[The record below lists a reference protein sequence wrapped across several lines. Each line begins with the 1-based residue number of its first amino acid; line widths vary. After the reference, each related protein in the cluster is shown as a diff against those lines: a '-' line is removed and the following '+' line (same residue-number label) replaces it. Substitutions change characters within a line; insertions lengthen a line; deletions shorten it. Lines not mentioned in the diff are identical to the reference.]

1 VRSDSEEI
9 DMPEWIFTI
18 PPSSHR
24 LPYAHYGYGISPIQ
38 GSDVD
43 GTTAFLPQTSPADI
57 VMLMTRVTSRRLDG
71 MHLVPNH
78 GRTPLIDDVLLAILK
93 PFAGDEMQYMPVTI
107 RTKDGEVTRFG
118 FARPLVRVPCLDLD
132 KSDIV
137 DWIVPGERILD
148 ARHLVFRP
156 NCLGARHYVRESYT
170 GRVVVSDA
178 LKDAWMTSGDKGLNF
193 SRPEDLWNIYRDIGR

>member
-1 VRSDSEEI
+1 VQ
-9 DMPEWIFTI
+9 EWIFTI
-18 PPSSHR
+18 PNTSRR
-24 LPYAHYGYGISPIQ
+24 LPYAYYGYGISPIQ
-38 GSDVD
+38 SSDVNA
-43 GTTAFLPQTSPADI
+43 TVTYLPHASAADI
-57 VMLMTRVTSRRLDG
+57 VMLMKRVTSRRLDN

-78 GRTPLIDDVLLAILK
+78 GGTPLIDAALMSILK
-93 PFAGDEMQYMPVTI
+93 PFAGDEVQYMPVAI

-137 DWIVPGERILD
+137 DWIIPGEQIMD

-156 NCLGARHYVRESYT
+156 DCLGERHYVRESYT

-178 LKDAWMTSGDKGLNF
+178 LKDALMASGDKGLNF
-193 SRPEDLWNIYRDIGR
+193 SRPEDLWNIFRDIDR

>member
-1 VRSDSEEI
+1 MSEVYQ
-9 DMPEWIFTI
+9 WIFTI
-18 PPSSHR
+18 PSSSRR
-24 LPYAHYGYGISPIQ
+24 LPYAEYGYELSRIQ
-38 GSDVD
+38 SSDVHANVD
-43 GTTAFLPQTSPADI
+43 RIPQTSAADI
-57 VMLMTRVTSRRLDG
+57 VMLMKRVTSRRLDT
-71 MHLVPNH
+71 MHLVPTH

-156 NCLGARHYVRESYT
+156 DCLGERHYVRESYT

-178 LKDAWMTSGDKGLNF
+178 LKDALMASGDKGLNF
-193 SRPEDLWNIYRDIGR
+193 SRPEDLWNIFRDIER